1 MSCLCACALN
11 FIWWQGCA
19 VWYIFEP
26 QPCTQVMCALCIWN
40 ISIAVHA
47 KIVAVRTVMLCTLAQ
62 YAIVHP
68 EIYALGTQ
76 LTIVAL
82 GTVYLIK
89 MCITKCA
96 SRNVHTISK
105 QDACIPHPYNVH
117 FVCIIEALD
126 MCSMHFVYTGLNT
139 PATLCSQDIHKR
151 RTTNVFC
158 VRSTSWQCA
167 RPFSNHDI
175 CNRHILHVVC
185 NMFFCLG
192 ALFLSRRVCN
202 MCTNVSWALPCARA
216 QESPQSKLP
225 MRRIAWI
232 D

>member
-1 MSCLCACALN
+1 MTRLCCVIHFWASTVHPSNVCFVHLKYKHCCACQDSCSEDCHVVHLST
-11 FIWWQGCA
+11 ICDCA
-19 VWYIFEP
+19 S
-26 QPCTQVMCALCIWN
+26 WN
-40 ISIAVHA
+40 ICTGYPIDNSCTGHCLPDQNVH
-47 KIVAVRTVMLCTLAQ
+47 
-62 YAIVHP
+62 Y
-68 EIYALGTQ
+68 E
-76 LTIVAL
+76 
-82 GTVYLIK
+82 

-96 SRNVHTISK
+96 SRNVLTTSK
-105 QDACIPHPYNVH
+105 QDACIPHPYNVN

>member
-1 MSCLCACALN
+1 
-11 FIWWQGCA
+11 
-19 VWYIFEP
+19 
-26 QPCTQVMCALCIWN
+26 MCALCIL
-40 ISIAVHA
+40 
-47 KIVAVRTVMLCTLAQ
+47 K
-62 YAIVHP
+62 
-68 EIYALGTQ
+68 

-185 NMFFCLG
+185 NMFF
-192 ALFLSRRVCN
+192 LSRRTFFVSARLQYVHKCKLSSA
-202 MCTNVSWALPCARA
+202 MCTRAGESSKQTTHEAHRMNRLKQFLSKMPLSFFRCA
-216 QESPQSKLP
+216 SIS
-225 MRRIAWI
+225 
-232 D
+232 